1 VNAVIA
7 AEVQGVPGDDR
18 CVILC
23 GYPTEMKN
31 YILNANPGIQRRFQ
45 YDNSFVFEDYSSED
59 LGKILL
65 SVAKS
70 KGLKITAE
78 AKAAAL
84 SVLEKKRMKPNFG
97 NGGDV
102 VTLLTQAIESSQK
115 RALLSKGASS
125 SSVTLIPEDFDS
137 NLKDSPASLNPAS
150 LFDDLINC
158 DGVKKQISEIQA
170 IIEDAH
176 SDNRNPLDVIGLN
189 FKFVGPPGNGR
200 FSPTSALEH
209 HHYNYVNPPT

>member
-1 VNAVIA
+1 
-7 AEVQGVPGDDR
+7 VPGDDR
-18 CVILC
+18 CAILC
-23 GYPTEMKN
+23 GYPNEMKN
-31 YILNANPGIQRRFQ
+31 YILNTNAGIQRRFQ

-70 KGLKITAE
+70 KGLKISAE

-102 VTLLTQAIESSQK
+102 VTLLTQATESSVK
-115 RALLSKGASS
+115 RTDLLSKGAAASS
-125 SSVTLIPEDFDS
+125 SSSITLIPEDFDS

-150 LFDDLINC
+150 LFDKLIGC
-158 DGVKKQISEIQA
+158 DGVKEQITDMQA
-170 IIEDAH
+170 IIEDAL
-176 SDNRNPLDVIGLN
+176 SDNRNPLEDIGLN
-189 FKFVGPPGNGR
+189 FKFVGPPGNGDV
-200 FSPTSALEH
+200 SVLLQH
-209 HHYNYVNPPT
+209 